1 MLWDSDRS
9 DTLKF
14 LTFSA
19 SPVGERLGL
28 LLSDNQV
35 LDLTASGGEGLASF
49 LDLVE
54 AGPGALRRAKDLEA
68 HALAG
73 DPWVAS
79 LVCPLS
85 ELSWCAPIP
94 RPRKNVYCVGL
105 NYRSHVEQNAR
116 ALGAAFELPTVPLFF
131 SKPVTAVIGPGAAIN
146 CDRRLTAKLDYE
158 VELAIVIG
166 KRGTWIPIEQAMDYV
181 FGYTLGNDVSAR
193 DLQFRTSQFLIGKG
207 LDTFCPLG
215 PVVVDRDSIPD
226 PAAIMLELYVNGE
239 LRQRESSGHMLFS
252 VPEIISEL
260 SKGITLE
267 PGDVI
272 LTGTP
277 DGCGYQMLPPRFL
290 QPGDLVECRAESI
303 GVLGNPV
310 AAPSGTATQFMEEV
324 ERARWRL

>member
-1 MLWDSDRS
+1 M
-9 DTLKF
+9 KF

-35 LDLTASGGEGLASF
+35 LDLTASGGDGLASF
-49 LDLVE
+49 VDLVE
-54 AGPGALRRAKDLEA
+54 AGPIGLRRAKDLEA

-73 DPWVAS
+73 DPWVSS

-85 ELSWCAPIP
+85 ELRWRAPIP

-116 ALGAAFELPTVPLFF
+116 ALGAAFEIPSVPLFF
-131 SKPVTAVIGPGAAIN
+131 SKPVTAVIGPGAVIH
-146 CDRRLTAKLDYE
+146 CDRRLTEKLDYE

-166 KRGTWIPIEQAMDYV
+166 KRGTWIPADQAMEYI

-226 PAAIMLELYVNGE
+226 PAAIVIELYVNGE
-239 LRQRESSGHMLFS
+239 LRQQEAVSHMLFS
-252 VPEIISEL
+252 VPTIISEL

-277 DGCGYQMLPPRFL
+277 GGCGYQLTPPRFL
-290 QPGDLVECRAESI
+290 QPGDLVECRAEPI

-310 AAPSGTATQFMEEV
+310 AAPSDTTTQVMEEV
-324 ERARWRL
+324 GRARWRL